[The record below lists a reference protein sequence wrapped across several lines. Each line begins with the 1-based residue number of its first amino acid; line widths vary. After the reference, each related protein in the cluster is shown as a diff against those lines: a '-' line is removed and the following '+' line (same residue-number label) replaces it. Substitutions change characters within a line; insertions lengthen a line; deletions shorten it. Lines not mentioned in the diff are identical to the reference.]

1 MNLYHL
7 KYFCDAVSNQS
18 LVTSAQLN
26 SVTPGAISQAIRKL
40 EDFYQ
45 QSLIHHKKNTFQ
57 VTPIGKELYQCAIP
71 LLSEFMSLKDKISQG
86 ESLEGELSFIT
97 QQSIAESLLAP
108 FIKQFKKKYPAI
120 ILKMSLANTSLI
132 KEKINSTNIDFA
144 VTLNNVDLKDCSTKI
159 LKEGSFT
166 LYQPVKSMQNKNLFL
181 TTEET
186 PEVIEFKKR
195 YKKRFKV
202 EPAIELEINSWGV
215 LKKMAEQGNG
225 TALIPDYLLFGK
237 KNISSIETKMKL
249 SMPSFQILSAHNS
262 ARSLS
267 LKAETFLE
275 ELFLFLID

>member
-7 KYFCDAVSNQS
+7 KYFCDAVNNQS
-18 LVTSAQLN
+18 IAVSAQLN
-26 SVTPGAISQAIRKL
+26 SVTPGAVSQAIRKL

-45 QSLIHHKKNTFQ
+45 QNLIHHKKNTFQ
-57 VTPIGKELYQCAIP
+57 VTPIGKELYQYAIP
-71 LLSEFMSLKDKISQG
+71 LLSEFMSLKEKISQG
-86 ESLEGELSFIT
+86 ESLAGELSFIT
-97 QQSIAESLLAP
+97 QQSIAENLLAP

-120 ILKMSLANTSLI
+120 NLKMSLANTSLI
-132 KEKINSTNIDFA
+132 KEKVHSTNIDFA
-144 VTLNNVDLKDCSTKI
+144 VTLNNVDLKDCSTTI
-159 LKEGSFT
+159 LKEGSFA
-166 LYQPVKSMQNKNLFL
+166 LYQPVRSMQKKNLFL

-186 PEVIEFKKR
+186 PEVSEFKKL

-202 EPAIELEINSWGV
+202 EPIIDLEINSWSV

-237 KNISSIETKMKL
+237 KNTTHTETNLKL

-262 ARSLS
+262 ARRLS

-275 ELFLFLID
+275 ELFLFLKD

>member
-7 KYFCDAVSNQS
+7 KYFCDAVNNQS
-18 LVTSAQLN
+18 IAVSAQLN
-26 SVTPGAISQAIRKL
+26 SVTPGAVSQAIRKL

-45 QSLIHHKKNTFQ
+45 QNLIHHKKNTFQ
-57 VTPIGKELYQCAIP
+57 VTPIGKELYQYAIP
-71 LLSEFMSLKDKISQG
+71 LLSEFMSLKEKISQG
-86 ESLEGELSFIT
+86 ESLAGELSFIT
-97 QQSIAESLLAP
+97 QQSIAENLLAP

-120 ILKMSLANTSLI
+120 NLKMSLANTSLI
-132 KEKINSTNIDFA
+132 KEKVHSTNIDFA
-144 VTLNNVDLKDCSTKI
+144 VTLNNVDLKDCSTTI
-159 LKEGSFT
+159 LKEGSFA
-166 LYQPVKSMQNKNLFL
+166 LYQPVKSMQNRNLFL

-186 PEVIEFKKR
+186 PEVIEFKKQ

-237 KNISSIETKMKL
+237 KNISAIETKMKL

-262 ARSLS
+262 ARPLS

-275 ELFLFLID
+275 ELFLFLKD